1 MKQFHSLKI
10 NKKGN
15 VTVQK
20 IGKNHKVSFPKL
32 EICRSLDDRVKYL
45 KRERGQAN
53 RLKKATEIRK
63 SFKYVI

>member
-32 EICRSLDDRVKYL
+32 EICISLDDKVKYL
-45 KRERGQAN
+45 KRERGQVN
-53 RLKKATEIRK
+53 N
-63 SFKYVI
+63 

>member
-20 IGKNHKVSFPKL
+20 TGKNHKLSFPKL
-32 EICRSLDDRVKYL
+32 EICRSLDDKVKYP
-45 KRERGQAN
+45 
-53 RLKKATEIRK
+53 K
-63 SFKYVI
+63 SQ